1 MLAGES
7 DEPHPIFGERISVRV
22 AGERLVIS
30 GELERDQ
37 DRDALLQ
44 QARARIGHGIRELDA
59 ARLRVAHG
67 HERPGLLDQTL
78 VAAFPDRETADLA
91 RKLVLEH
98 SRVTPKS
105 ESVIDGTNTGYL
117 RKMLPEEFLED
128 LRRRVERGDVLVV
141 LRVDETEAFRVREL
155 LDEDTRSSWTIAAP
169 PTLIAPGK

>member
-1 MLAGES
+1 VLAGES

-91 RKLVLEH
+91 RKLDAV
-98 SRVTPKS
+98 SAAS
-105 ESVIDGTNTGYL
+105 L
-117 RKMLPEEFLED
+117 RK
-128 LRRRVERGDVLVV
+128 GDPTLGQGG
-141 LRVDETEAFRVREL
+141 
-155 LDEDTRSSWTIAAP
+155 SSGPAAP
-169 PTLIAPGK
+169 HAACR